1 MPAPAVLLRDPRAG
15 DLDGAPASDH
25 ALGGSGG
32 QPANECDHVFDR
44 EAVSEHERLGRA
56 VVRRGEQFE
65 RAPAVGP
72 GAVAQIA
79 KRGERGIGER
89 EHVRVYPNARS
100 GGGGPQS
107 KTNAGVVVV
116 RARSVR
122 RKHGRW

>member
-1 MPAPAVLLRDPRAG
+1 MCDASLPAPAVLLRDPRAG

-72 GAVAQIA
+72 GAVAQMA
-79 KRGERGIGER
+79 KRGECGIGER
-89 EHVRVYPNARS
+89 EHARVYRNARS
-100 GGGGPQS
+100 DAAAAR
-107 KTNAGVVVV
+107 KTNAWGVVK
-116 RARSVR
+116 SGER
-122 RKHGRW
+122 RR